1 MQEKTYRVSMV
12 GDAAV
17 GKTSLIASLMDQ
29 EISET
34 YKETVGAAFHS
45 YSNVYEGRNITIQLW
60 DTAGQERYK
69 SLGQMYYRS
78 TIAVILV
85 YDVSNTASFE
95 SLPSWLQSFKDVTG
109 PRSLAFVVANK
120 TDLEPEDPAIYT
132 RGQEWAKENGFLFF
146 KTSAKTG
153 ANVKMMFQT
162 VLEVVAQTNAPSI
175 VTTNLNESEKTSAGC
190 C

>member
-1 MQEKTYRVSMV
+1 MEKTYRVSMV

-17 GKTSLIASLMDQ
+17 GKTSLIASLMGN
-29 EISET
+29 EVNGE

-45 YSNVYEGRNITIQLW
+45 YSDTYEGKNVTIQLW
-60 DTAGQERYK
+60 DTAGQERYR

-85 YDVSNTASFE
+85 YDITNSASFDNL
-95 SLPSWLQSFKDVTG
+95 STWLQSFRDVTG

-120 TDLEPEDPAIYT
+120 TDLEPEDPSIFA
-132 RGQEWAKENGFLFF
+132 RGQQFAKDNGFLFF

-153 ANVKMMFQT
+153 ENVKMMFNT
-162 VLEVVAQTNAPSI
+162 ILEVVAQTNAPSI
-175 VTTNLNESEKTSAGC
+175 VTSNLNPSEKSSAGC

>member
-1 MQEKTYRVSMV
+1 MV

-17 GKTSLIASLMDQ
+17 GKTSLIASMMDQ
-29 EISET
+29 EVSDQ

-45 YSNVYEGRNITIQLW
+45 YSGEYNGRNVTIQLW

-69 SLGQMYYRS
+69 SLGQMYYRN

-85 YDVSNTASFE
+85 YDISNSASLD
-95 SLPSWLQSFKDVTG
+95 SLSSWLQNFRDVTG

-120 TDLEPEDPAIYT
+120 TDLTPEDPTIYS
-132 RGQEWAKENGFLFF
+132 RGEEWAKSNGFLFF

-162 VLEVVAQTNAPSI
+162 ILEVVAETNAPSI
-175 VTTNLNESEKTSAGC
+175 VTTELNQSEKSSAGC